1 MVLFHNDGLFFK
13 VQTYSKLKKLALTHV
28 AKAPISVMNVRD
40 VTAYGE

>member
-13 VQTYSKLKKLALTHV
+13 VQTYSKVKNFALTHV
-28 AKAPISVMNVRD
+28 AKATISVMNLHD